1 MEGAA
6 IFLILLLVLVT
17 AGFMAYMYVDY
28 RAYKV
33 SADKKLTDID
43 AKGATNA
50 TAIGKEGE
58 TRLANVKHVVTQIN
72 TVNTDIYDKIDSKFD
87 EVSKDVK
94 TLDGKT
100 SNLTMADTKF
110 MTGLDNF
117 FKFERSGG
125 SPTSIYEYTTATP
138 SSPESLKLM
147 RDVTLAG
154 NLTANDLT
162 NAAAGAKKIKLC
174 GTGASASCIEMPNA
188 EGDTYLTSLIP
199 GRKIVMGAP
208 VNFNGGL
215 SATSGNIL
223 INGNLGVYGETTPS
237 ASQAQPTAV
246 LEVFPKAGKPTFK
259 AGTFTID
266 ANNGVVIGTS
276 AGAAT
281 ATLTIN
287 AANELLITP
296 PSGGIRVAGDLKV
309 AGAIKLT
316 GVVTPSL
323 GAATL

>member
-58 TRLANVKHVVTQIN
+58 TRLANVKHVVKQIN
-72 TVNTDIYDKIDSKFD
+72 TVNTDIYDKIDSKFA
-87 EVSKDVK
+87 EVSKDVVSVN
-94 TLDGKT
+94 TAAT
-100 SNLTMADTKF
+100 NLSKMDAKF
-110 MTGLDNF
+110 MTGLDTF
-117 FKFERSGG
+117 FKFESSTG
-125 SPTSIYEYTTATP
+125 SPTSIYDYTTA
-138 SSPESLKLM
+138 SSPASLKLM
-147 RDVTLAG
+147 QDVNLAG
-154 NLTANDLT
+154 NLTANDLS
-162 NAAAGAKKIKLC
+162 NATTGTKKIKLC
-174 GTGASASCIEMPNA
+174 GTGTPASCIEMPNA
-188 EGDTYLTSLIP
+188 AGDTYLTSLIP
-199 GRKIVMGAP
+199 GKKIVMGAP
-208 VNFNGGL
+208 VNFEGGL
-215 SATSGNIL
+215 SSTSGNMF

-237 ASQAQPTAV
+237 ATQAAPTAV

-266 ANNGVVIGTS
+266 ANNGVVIGTA

-281 ATLTIN
+281 ATLTITP
-287 AANELLITP
+287 ANELLITP
-296 PSGGIRVAGDLKV
+296 PSGGIRVAGDIKV
-309 AGAIKLT
+309 SGAIKAT
-316 GVVTPSL
+316 GLVTPST
-323 GAATL
+323 TL